1 MKIAHEGFPTIAIV
15 GVCTAVALVL
25 SWNYLT
31 LLVSIS
37 LSSILLPVW
46 FLSIYFFRD
55 PERTLP
61 TNLSEEVLIS
71 PADGKVVVVKD
82 VQAVEYLEQ
91 EAIQISIFLSPLNV
105 HINRIP
111 VSGVL
116 EYLVYQ
122 TGEYLMAWDDRATM
136 DNEQAKFGVKHAT
149 GQKILFRQIT
159 GFLARRVVYYLNEG
173 DTLQRGK
180 RFGLM
185 KFGSRMD
192 VVLPRSAKVLVKEG
206 DKVVAGESIIAKLA
220 IQ

>member
-1 MKIAHEGFPTIAIV
+1 MKIAYEGIPTITLV
-15 GVCTAVALVL
+15 GSITAAALSL
-25 SWNYLT
+25 SWYLLPLIPT
-31 LLVSIS
+31 FILSIV
-37 LSSILLPVW
+37 LLPVW

-55 PERTLP
+55 PERVP
-61 TNLSEEVLIS
+61 PSNLSDEVILS
-71 PADGKVVVVKD
+71 PADGKVVVVKE
-82 VQAVEYLEQ
+82 VEAVEYIEK

-105 HINRIP
+105 HINRLP

-122 TGEYLMAWDDRATM
+122 SGEYLMAWDDRATM
-136 DNEQAKFGVKHAT
+136 NNEQAKFGVKHAS

-159 GFLARRVVYYLNEG
+159 GFLARRVVYYLSEG
-173 DTLQRGK
+173 DTLERAK

-192 VVLPRSAKVLVKEG
+192 VVVPRSAEILVKQG

-220 IQ
+220 L

>member
-1 MKIAHEGFPTIAIV
+1 MKIAHEGFPTITIV
-15 GVCTAVALVL
+15 GVCTAVALML
-25 SWNYLT
+25 SWSYLP
-31 LLVSIS
+31 LLISIS

-61 TNLSEEVLIS
+61 IDLSEEVLLS
-71 PADGKVVVVKD
+71 PADGKVVVVKE
-82 VQAVEYLEQ
+82 VESVEYLEQ
-91 EAIQISIFLSPLNV
+91 EAVQISIFLSPLNV

-111 VSGVL
+111 VSGTL

-136 DNEQAKFGVKHAT
+136 DNEQAKFGVKHVS
-149 GQKILFRQIT
+149 GQKIFFRQIT

-173 DTLQRGK
+173 DILERGK

-192 VVLPRSAKVLVKEG
+192 VVVPRSANVLVKEG

>member
-1 MKIAHEGFPTIAIV
+1 MKIAHEGFPTITIV
-15 GVCTAVALVL
+15 GVSTAVALML
-25 SWNYLT
+25 SWSYLP
-31 LLVSIS
+31 LLISIS

-61 TNLSEEVLIS
+61 IDLSEEVLLS
-71 PADGKVVVVKD
+71 PADGKVVVVKE
-82 VQAVEYLEQ
+82 VESVEYLEQ
-91 EAIQISIFLSPLNV
+91 EAVQISIFLSPLNV

-111 VSGVL
+111 VSGTL

-136 DNEQAKFGVKHAT
+136 DNEQAKFGVKHVS

-159 GFLARRVVYYLNEG
+159 GFLARRVVYHLNEG
-173 DTLQRGK
+173 DILERGK

-192 VVLPRSAKVLVKEG
+192 VVVPRSANVLVKEG

>member
-1 MKIAHEGFPTIAIV
+1 MKIAHEGFPTITIV
-15 GVCTAVALVL
+15 GVSTAVALML
-25 SWNYLT
+25 SWSYLP
-31 LLVSIS
+31 LVISIS
-37 LSSILLPVW
+37 LSSILLPLW

-61 TNLSEEVLIS
+61 IDLSEEVLLS
-71 PADGKVVVVKD
+71 PADGKVVVVKE
-82 VQAVEYLEQ
+82 VESVEYLEQ
-91 EAIQISIFLSPLNV
+91 KAVQISIFLSPLNV

-111 VSGVL
+111 VSGTL
-116 EYLVYQ
+116 EYLAYQ

-136 DNEQAKFGVKHAT
+136 DNEQAKFGVKHVS

-159 GFLARRVVYYLNEG
+159 GFLARRVVYHLNEG
-173 DTLQRGK
+173 DILERGK

-192 VVLPRSAKVLVKEG
+192 VVVPHSANVLVKEG

>member
-1 MKIAHEGFPTIAIV
+1 
-15 GVCTAVALVL
+15 
-25 SWNYLT
+25 
-31 LLVSIS
+31 
-37 LSSILLPVW
+37 
-46 FLSIYFFRD
+46 
-55 PERTLP
+55 
-61 TNLSEEVLIS
+61 
-71 PADGKVVVVKD
+71 
-82 VQAVEYLEQ
+82 
-91 EAIQISIFLSPLNV
+91 
-105 HINRIP
+105 
-111 VSGVL
+111 L

-136 DNEQAKFGVKHAT
+136 DNEQAKFGVKHVS

-173 DTLQRGK
+173 DILERGK

-192 VVLPRSAKVLVKEG
+192 VVLPRSANILVKEG

>member
-1 MKIAHEGFPTIAIV
+1 MKIAHEGIPTIALV
-15 GVCTAVALVL
+15 GLV
-25 SWNYLT
+25 T
-31 LLVSIS
+31 IIAIS
-37 LSSILLPVW
+37 LSWYFSLLVPTFILTTILLPIW

-55 PERTLP
+55 PERIPP
-61 TNLSEEVLIS
+61 TNLSDEDILS
-71 PADGKVVVVKD
+71 PADGKVVVVKE
-82 VQAVEYLEQ
+82 VETVEYMEQ

-136 DNEQAKFGVKHAT
+136 DNEQAKFGVKHT
-149 GQKILFRQIT
+149 SGQMILFRQIT
-159 GFLARRVVYYLNEG
+159 GFLARRIVYYIREG
-173 DTLQRGK
+173 DTLERAK

-192 VVLPRSAKVLVKEG
+192 VVVPRSANILVKHG
-206 DKVVAGESIIAKLA
+206 DKVVAGHSIIAKLA
-220 IQ
+220 K